1 MPVAI
6 QAHLLTGDTIE
17 EQLQNA
23 ARLGV
28 GVELAGDLVLNTGV
42 QRIAEAAQMAGVRI
56 AALNAGCTHLIHP
69 DYAAR
74 EASVHNLR
82 MLMGAAVD
90 LDAQGVVFM
99 AHYAPGHVLPD
110 LHPYKSA
117 VELEAE
123 LLIAQL
129 KTTLLD
135 LADAV
140 GTHLLLEHACSAETA
155 LLRRLGHAAVIRHK
169 LNDHSNLG
177 LVANLY
183 HMAAERDLIAAALA
197 ENPPHYVHVSDAAHA
212 LPAAVED
219 GLQALKDAGYAG
231 WITLEAAQPGDL
243 PRALDVLRAYG
254 HV

>member
-1 MPVAI
+1 MSVAV
-6 QAHLLTGDTIE
+6 QAHLLAGDTIE

-28 GVELAGDLVLNTGV
+28 GVELAGDVVLSNGV
-42 QRIAEAAQMAGVRI
+42 QRVAAAAQTAGVRI

-69 DYAAR
+69 DYATR

-90 LDAQGVVFM
+90 LGAQGVIFM

-169 LNDHSNLG
+169 LNDHPNLG

-197 ENPPHYVHVSDAAHA
+197 ENPPHYVHVSNAAHA
-212 LPAAVED
+212 LTAAID
-219 GLQALKDAGYAG
+219 GGLQALKDSGYAG
-231 WITLEAAQPGDL
+231 WITLEAAQPGNL
-243 PRALDVLRAYG
+243 PRALDVLRAVG
-254 HV
+254 FV

>member
-1 MPVAI
+1 MPVAV
-6 QAHLLTGDTIE
+6 QAHLLTANTIE
-17 EQLQNA
+17 EQLQTA

-28 GVELAGDLVLNTGV
+28 GVELAGAVVLNTGV
-42 QRIAEAAQMAGVRI
+42 QRIAAAAQAAGVKI

-69 DYAAR
+69 DYATR

-90 LDAQGVVFM
+90 LGAQGVIFM
-99 AHYAPGHVLPD
+99 AHYASGHVLPD

-140 GTHLLLEHACSAETA
+140 GTHLLLEHACSAESA
-155 LLRRLGHAAVIRHK
+155 LLRRLGHAAMIRHK
-169 LNDHSNLG
+169 LNDHPNLG

-183 HMAAERDLIAAALA
+183 HMTAERDLIAAALA

-212 LPAAVED
+212 LPTAVDD
-219 GLQALKDAGYAG
+219 GLQALTDSGYAG
-231 WITLEAAQPGDL
+231 WITLEADQSGDL
-243 PRALDVLRAYG
+243 PRALDALRACG
-254 HV
+254 LV

>member
-23 ARLGV
+23 ARLSV
-28 GVELAGDLVLNTGV
+28 GVELAGDVVLNTGV

-140 GTHLLLEHACSAETA
+140 GTHLLLEHACSADTV

-169 LNDHSNLG
+169 LNDHPNLG

-197 ENPPHYVHVSDAAHA
+197 ENPHYVHVSDAAHA
-212 LPAAVED
+212 LPTAVDD
-219 GLQALKDAGYAG
+219 GLQALKDSGYAG
-231 WITLEAAQPGDL
+231 WITLEAAQSGDL
-243 PRALDVLRAYG
+243 ARALDALRTCG
-254 HV
+254 LV

>member
-1 MPVAI
+1 MPIAV
-6 QAHLLTGDTIE
+6 QAHLFTGDSIE
-17 EQLQNA
+17 EQFHNA

-28 GVELAGDLVLNTGV
+28 GVELTGDVVLETGV
-42 QRIAEAAQMAGVRI
+42 QRIAEAAQAAGVRI
-56 AALNAGCTHLIHP
+56 AALNAGRTHLIHP
-69 DYAAR
+69 DYAIR
-74 EASVHNLR
+74 EASVHHLR

-90 LDAQGVVFM
+90 LGAQGVVFM

-140 GTHLLLEHACSAETA
+140 GTHLMLEHACSADTV

-169 LNDHSNLG
+169 LNDHPNLG

-197 ENPPHYVHVSDAAHA
+197 ENLPHYVHVSDAAHA
-212 LPAAVED
+212 LPTAVDD
-219 GLQALKDAGYAG
+219 GLQALKDSGYAG
-231 WITLEAAQPGDL
+231 WITLEAAQSGDL
-243 PRALDVLRAYG
+243 ARAFEALRTCG
-254 HV
+254 LV

>member
-1 MPVAI
+1 MPIAV
-6 QAHLLTGDTIE
+6 QTHLLAGDSIE
-17 EQLQNA
+17 EQLKNA
-23 ARLGV
+23 AQLGV
-28 GVELAGDLVLNTGV
+28 GVELAGDVVLQAGV
-42 QRIAEAAQMAGVRI
+42 QRVVEAAQMAGVRI

-69 DYAAR
+69 DYATR

-90 LDAQGVVFM
+90 LGAQGVIFM
-99 AHYAPGHVLPD
+99 AHYAPDHVLPD

-155 LLRRLGHAAVIRHK
+155 LLRRLGHAAVIRQK
-169 LNDHSNLG
+169 LNDHPNLG

-183 HMAAERDLIAAALA
+183 HMASERELIAAALA
-197 ENPPHYVHVSDAAHA
+197 GNPPHYVHVSDAAHA
-212 LPAAVED
+212 LPTTVDD
-219 GLQALKDAGYAG
+219 GLQALKDSGYAG
-231 WITLEAAQPGDL
+231 WITLEAVLPGDL
-243 PRALDVLRAYG
+243 PRALAALRECGLA
-254 HV
+254 